1 MEIQVNVARFA
12 RRFLQYGTLRVIF
25 KHCDAQCILG
35 FFIGLNMRGSMLS
48 LSTNGGGDNMS
59 VSSSTMTMPRR
70 FSNSSSASSRNQH
83 RNVHRSQSTHSKRS
97 PMPSLQESSDY
108 VNTDVIEDFIKSE
121 SAGDE
126 SSSISS
132 PERPKSVAEI
142 SQKENVCNITIKAE
156 ESKTVSSKP
165 KRSASSVSTTK
176 LPAKRSDKASRLLGI
191 DEHQIANAANTGID
205 SGRFSM
211 PGNSLSPALNNG
223 KSTAPQIKSEDQTS
237 QSILLKV
244 DDKEKFK
251 SLGDLHMEKGLPTV
265 LVNQ

>member
-1 MEIQVNVARFA
+1 M
-12 RRFLQYGTLRVIF
+12 
-25 KHCDAQCILG
+25 
-35 FFIGLNMRGSMLS
+35 
-48 LSTNGGGDNMS
+48 
-59 VSSSTMTMPRR
+59 
-70 FSNSSSASSRNQH
+70 
-83 RNVHRSQSTHSKRS
+83 
-97 PMPSLQESSDY
+97 
-108 VNTDVIEDFIKSE
+108 
-121 SAGDE
+121 
-126 SSSISS
+126 
-132 PERPKSVAEI
+132 
-142 SQKENVCNITIKAE
+142 CNITIKAE

-223 KSTAPQIKSEDQTS
+223 KSTPQIKTEDQTQ